1 MNDEIR
7 GPDPVV
13 TNTTK
18 ATAAGVTAGAT
29 GTGLAA
35 WLAVVAEA
43 RYGVPVAVTAG
54 ILGTGFGFIARWAA
68 KLNPNG

>member
-18 ATAAGVTAGAT
+18 ATVVGFASGAS
-29 GTGLAA
+29 GTGLAV
-35 WLAVVAEA
+35 WLATVVEA
-43 RYGVPVAVTAG
+43 RYGVPVTVTASV
-54 ILGTGFGFIARWAA
+54 LGTGFAFVTRWAA
-68 KLNPNG
+68 KLIPNG